1 MWAWFLSLHLEE
13 SIALLCYVK
22 KNSSLKEVLVI
33 SSVIIQDAMPRM
45 IYMQLNE
52 MCDFTL
58 LLSCSFCTKKPVLKN
73 NNLREVVGN
82 FKVKT

>member
-1 MWAWFLSLHLEE
+1 MSLVFVPTSRRINCFTLLRKKKLLSKR
-13 SIALLCYVK
+13 SPSY
-22 KNSSLKEVLVI
+22 
-33 SSVIIQDAMPRM
+33 IQDAMPRM

-58 LLSCSFCTKKPVLKN
+58 LLNCSFCTKKPVLKN